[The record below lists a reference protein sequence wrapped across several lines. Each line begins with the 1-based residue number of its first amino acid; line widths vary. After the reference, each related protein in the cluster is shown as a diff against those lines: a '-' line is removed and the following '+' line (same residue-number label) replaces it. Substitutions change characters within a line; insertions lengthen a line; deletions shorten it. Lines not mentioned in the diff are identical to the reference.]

1 MSIIISATAFMT
13 IYGTIMSTI
22 IAAKTVSNQY
32 EKKVIGSDLGEID
45 ENFLDKFI
53 ENPTQNN
60 ISDIHISNVGP
71 ICKKYQTIY
80 MDKDLLIKTLK
91 EHGLNEFSIS
101 DETITCRIE
110 GFSLKF
116 YKEPEMP
123 YILEVKYIN
132 DNNLE
137 EIVQNLDIEYEQ
149 NVQENTYLKIKDRL
163 DKKNLQID
171 SEEILEDDSILLT
184 INLD

>member
-1 MSIIISATAFMT
+1 M
-13 IYGTIMSTI
+13 
-22 IAAKTVSNQY
+22 VR
-32 EKKVIGSDLGEID
+32 D
-45 ENFLDKFI
+45 
-53 ENPTQNN
+53 
-60 ISDIHISNVGP
+60 
-71 ICKKYQTIY
+71 
-80 MDKDLLIKTLK
+80 

-149 NVQENTYLKIKDRL
+149 NVQENTKWWWSFLLFLPGGWRISNVLELTKEGKEAEHKSAEALRIFASTQGYPVHWSLSECMGEL
-163 DKKNLQID
+163 NLA
-171 SEEILEDDSILLT
+171 SS
-184 INLD
+184 